1 MVIVDVSEFL
11 ELRKKIIDNYFSRMN
26 PMQKKAIFSVN
37 GPLLVLAGAGSGKT
51 TVLVNRIA
59 NIIKF
64 GDAYNS
70 TYSEF
75 EPTEN
80 DIDIMRAYLNGDCE
94 DLFEVEDLLSVNP
107 AEPWQILAITFTN
120 KAAGELKER
129 LSKMLGECANDIW
142 ASTFHSSCARILR
155 KYGDR
160 LGYSSHFTI
169 YDTDDSRKMMKECQK
184 QLGIE
189 DKFLSH
195 KTILHEIGIA
205 KDSLVSPAEF
215 RKSAGN
221 DIRMMKIASAY
232 ELYQNLLKKA
242 DAMDFDDLICN
253 TVKLFEEHPD
263 VLEYYQ
269 NKFRY
274 IMVDEYQD
282 TNHAQ
287 YRLVSLLAEK
297 YRNICVVG
305 DDDQS
310 IYKFRG
316 ATIENILSFE
326 DEYRDCV
333 TIRLEQNYRST
344 QMILDAANAVIRH
357 NTQRKG
363 KELWTGN
370 GEGKR
375 ITVLTAYDE
384 NDEARLIV
392 DEIEDLN
399 SLHGYSFSDIAVLYR
414 MNAQSNSIEHILT
427 RNGIPYRIIGGLR
440 FYDRQ
445 EIKDALSYLAVIN
458 NPNDEIRLRRIIN
471 VPKRGIGET
480 TVSNAAE
487 VASGLNIPLYEVFEH
502 ADEYA
507 ATQRSAQKLKKFTE
521 MIDSLRQMQD
531 EMTLDE
537 LFNKMLEVTG
547 YSASLLLDAEKG
559 EERLENISEL
569 MNNIANF
576 VRENGEDAT
585 LNGFLEEVSL
595 LTDIDSYNAQA
606 DAVVLMTLHSAKGL
620 EFPVV
625 FIPGMENGI
634 FPSDSN
640 LFERENLEEER
651 RLAYVGIT
659 RAKQRLYLS
668 HALSRMLYGKTR
680 RNRISQF
687 LSEIPEKLTENK
699 GRQQGMPH
707 NEGNS
712 FFAGASRSSS
722 TFYSEPPRKKQ
733 PVDFGFSSDKDK
745 KEKSTCNLKVGDTVK
760 HKVFGTGVILQ
771 LTPMANDTMLTVAF
785 DKAGTKKIMFNYAK
799 FI

>member
-1 MVIVDVSEFL
+1 MTDSEFIK
-11 ELRKKIIDNYFSRMN
+11 LRKKVLELYFSKMN
-26 PMQKKAIFSVN
+26 PMQKKAIFTVN

-59 NIIKF
+59 NLIKF

-70 TYSEF
+70 DFVAREA
-75 EPTEN
+75 EPE
-80 DIDIMRAYLNGDCE
+80 DIDTLKAFIDFGQGDLTGV
-94 DLFEVEDLLSVNP
+94 DDLLSFRAVK
-107 AEPWQILAITFTN
+107 PWNILAITFTN
-120 KAAGELKER
+120 KAASELKGR
-129 LSKMLGECANDIW
+129 LEKMLGEDANDIW
-142 ASTFHSSCARILR
+142 AATFHSSCARILR
-155 KYGDR
+155 RYGDR
-160 LGYSSHFTI
+160 IGFSSHFTI

-195 KTILHEIGIA
+195 KTILHEISMA
-205 KDSLVSPAEF
+205 KDSLISPAEY
-215 RKSAGN
+215 RKSVGA
-221 DIRMMKIASAY
+221 DIRLMKIASAY
-232 ELYQNLLKKA
+232 ELYQKMLKKA
-242 DAMDFDDLICN
+242 DAMDFDDIIVN
-253 TVKLFEEHPD
+253 TVELFETCPD

-269 NKFRY
+269 EKFRY
-274 IMVDEYQD
+274 IMVDVYQD

-287 YRLVSLLAEK
+287 YRLISLLADK
-297 YRNICVVG
+297 YKNICVVG

-344 QMILDAANAVIRH
+344 QTILDAANAVIGH
-357 NTQRKG
+357 NTKRKG

-370 GEGKR
+370 GTGGK
-375 ITVLTAYDE
+375 IKVITAYDE

-392 DEIEDLN
+392 DEIIEQN
-399 SLHGYSFSDIAVLYR
+399 SVFGHKFSDIAVLYR

-427 RNGIPYRIIGGLR
+427 RNSIPYRIIGGLR

-458 NPNDEIRLRRIIN
+458 NPSDEVRLRRIIN

-480 TVSNAAE
+480 TVSNA
-487 VASGLNIPLYEVFEH
+487 SGIAAGLGIPLFEVLEH

-507 ATQRSAQKLKKFTE
+507 ATQRSAQRLMEFTS
-521 MIDSLRQMQD
+521 MINSLRDMQD
-531 EMTLDE
+531 KMTVDE
-537 LFNKMLEVTG
+537 LFKKMLEVTG
-547 YSASLLLDAEKG
+547 YTASLLLDTEKG

-569 MNNIANF
+569 TNNLVNF
-576 VRENGEDAT
+576 VRENGEDST
-585 LNGFLEEVSL
+585 LNDFLEEIAL
-595 LTDIDSYNAQA
+595 MTDIDSYNAQT

-634 FPSDSN
+634 FPSENN
-640 LFERENLEEER
+640 LFENEALEEER

-659 RAKQRLYLS
+659 RAKEKLYFS
-668 HALSRMLYGKTR
+668 HALSRMLYGQTR

-687 LSEIPEKLTENK
+687 LSEVPDKLIESGGRRQNVYSGSERFSAVSGRNAYSYNSSHKNHSIDLSFSSAPEKK
-699 GRQQGMPH
+699 QK
-707 NEGNS
+707 
-712 FFAGASRSSS
+712 
-722 TFYSEPPRKKQ
+722 SECTLR
-733 PVDFGFSSDKDK
+733 
-745 KEKSTCNLKVGDTVK
+745 VGDTVK

-771 LTPMANDTMLTVAF
+771 LTPMAGDTMLTVAF

-799 FI
+799 FQ